1 MYTLNKTGMALGA
14 VDDTS
19 WERKKIRLEPQDVL
33 IVYTDGF
40 TDAQDSEGRFYSRER
55 LHKFLQTSVTRQVAH
70 RNVALTIQETL
81 LAEMRQ
87 FMGDS
92 LPYDD
97 MTLMVLVREP
107 Q

>member
-1 MYTLNKTGMALGA
+1 MALGA

-19 WERKKIRLEPQDVL
+19 WERKTIRLEPQDVL

-55 LHKFLQTSVTRQVAH
+55 FHKFLKTSVTRQVAH